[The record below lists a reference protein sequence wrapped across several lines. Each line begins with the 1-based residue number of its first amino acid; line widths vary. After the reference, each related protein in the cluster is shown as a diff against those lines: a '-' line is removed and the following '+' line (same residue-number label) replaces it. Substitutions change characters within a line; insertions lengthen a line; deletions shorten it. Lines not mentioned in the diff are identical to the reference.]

1 MIRQEYRTPNDPRS
15 LSGGN
20 RTDAGWPRGSAA
32 IAPSWSDISS
42 RLVRGAGW
50 EFRASVLVLAAG
62 AALWWACA
70 TYPAELPVIAPWDFS
85 WLEYLGAT
93 FPVLWYLLGLHRT
106 APHRRPHPL
115 RRLAFL
121 AGVATIYAMLQ
132 THFVYL
138 SQHMFFLNRL
148 QSVGIH
154 HLGPFLIALSWPG
167 ETLAAGMP
175 VRLRR
180 ALEAA
185 FVGRVLRIV
194 HTPVFT
200 ATLFVLLLCLWLI
213 PPVHFQAMI
222 SPPLYTFMNLS
233 MVVCGLL
240 FWGFVLDPR
249 PAPPARFSYL
259 ARMATSIVVIFPQ
272 IVIGA
277 TLSFEMTA
285 FYTYY
290 DLCGRLFLSIGA
302 LFDQH
307 LGGVVVWIPSS
318 MMSSIAFL
326 LNLNRIRLHDERRGG
341 GIGTDDIEIAPGI
354 RISSKSWTGR

>member
-1 MIRQEYRTPNDPRS
+1 MPPSSPATE
-15 LSGGN
+15 SGV
-20 RTDAGWPRGSAA
+20 AG
-32 IAPSWSDISS
+32 
-42 RLVRGAGW
+42 GAGL
-50 EFRASVLVLAAG
+50 EIQGSILVLAAG
-62 AALWWACA
+62 AALWWACD
-70 TYPAELPVIAPWDFS
+70 TYPAELPVFAPWDFS
-85 WLEYLGAT
+85 WLEYLGAA
-93 FPVLWYLLGLHRT
+93 FPVLWYFVGLRRT
-106 APHRRPHPL
+106 APESRPHAL
-115 RRLAFL
+115 RRFAFL

-148 QSVGIH
+148 QSAGLH

-175 VRLRR
+175 GWLRR
-180 ALEAA
+180 MLGAA
-185 FVGRVLRIV
+185 VVDRVLRVIR
-194 HTPVFT
+194 TPVFT
-200 ATLFVLLLCLWLI
+200 SALFIGLLFLWLI
-213 PPVHFQAMI
+213 PSVHFRAMI
-222 SPPLYTFMNLS
+222 SPPLYTAMNVS

-259 ARMATSIVVIFPQ
+259 TRMATAILVIFPQ
-272 IVIGA
+272 ILIGA
-277 TLSFEMTA
+277 TLSFETTA
-285 FYTYY
+285 FYSYY
-290 DLCGRLFLSIGA
+290 DLCGRLFPSIGA

-326 LNLNRIRLHDERRGG
+326 LNLNRIRLHDDRRGG
-341 GIGTDDIEIAPGI
+341 GITTDDIEIAPGI